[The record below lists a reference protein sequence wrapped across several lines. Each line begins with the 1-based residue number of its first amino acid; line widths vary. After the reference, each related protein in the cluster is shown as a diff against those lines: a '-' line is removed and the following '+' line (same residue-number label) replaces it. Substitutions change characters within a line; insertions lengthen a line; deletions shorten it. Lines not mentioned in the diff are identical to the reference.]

1 MAATPYA
8 TSLKLAR
15 SLKARVSVA
24 AEAAGTTPHAFMVEA
39 IERETTRAELYETF
53 LTEAVD
59 AERDVQRTGTAY
71 AAADVFTYMT
81 ARAKGKPARRPR
93 PKAWRR

>member
-15 SLKARVSVA
+15 ALKARVSVA

-39 IERETTRAELYETF
+39 IERETTRAELYGVF
-53 LTEAVD
+53 VADALD

-71 AAADVFTYMT
+71 AGADVLKYMT
-81 ARAKGKPARRPR
+81 ARAQGKPARRPR
-93 PKAWRR
+93 AKAWRR